1 MTEFENTKQAEGAAP
16 EKPAAPAQPAT
27 VSPLQGMPTPPQAA
41 GQVPPSGNPYAN
53 ASQKQPSGQAPFY
66 GAPAQQP
73 QQPQAVPQN
82 MPGMPLLYLTGGM
95 KFGWAVCGFFL
106 GPIAILLAWLTN
118 QSNFPQAKSDAVKFS
133 LIGFLATFAVWVLV
147 LVLFSVAACSAFT
160 YGPSYY
166 SYY

>member
-27 VSPLQGMPTPPQAA
+27 VPPPQGMPTPPQAA

-53 ASQKQPSGQAPFY
+53 ASQQQPSGQAPFY
-66 GAPAQQP
+66 GASAQQP
-73 QQPQAVPQN
+73 QQPQGVPQN

-95 KFGWAVCGFFL
+95 KFGWAVCGFFM

-118 QSNFPQAKSDAVKFS
+118 QSNFPQAKSEAIKFS
-133 LIGFLATFAVWVLV
+133 LIGFLATFIIWVL
-147 LVLFSVAACSAFT
+147 LFVLFGVAACSALT

>member
-16 EKPAAPAQPAT
+16 EKPAAPAQPVT
-27 VSPLQGMPTPPQAA
+27 VPPLQGMPTPPQAA

-53 ASQKQPSGQAPFY
+53 ASQKQSSGQAPFY

-73 QQPQAVPQN
+73 QQPQAAPQN

-95 KFGWAVCGFFL
+95 KFGWAACGFFM

-118 QSNFPQAKSDAVKFS
+118 QSNFPQAKSDAIKFS
-133 LIGFLATFAVWVLV
+133 LIGFLATFVIMIL
-147 LVLFSVAACSAFT
+147 LFVLFGVAACSALA

>member
-1 MTEFENTKQAEGAAP
+1 MTEFENNKRAEDAAA

-27 VSPLQGMPTPPQAA
+27 VPPLQGMPTPPQSA
-41 GQVPPSGNPYAN
+41 GQVPPAGNPYAN
-53 ASQKQPSGQAPFY
+53 ASQPQQPSGQAPFY

-73 QQPQAVPQN
+73 QGAPQN

-118 QSNFPQAKSDAVKFS
+118 QSNFPQAKSEAVKFS

>member
-1 MTEFENTKQAEGAAP
+1 MTEFENTKQAEGTAP

-27 VSPLQGMPTPPQAA
+27 VPPLQGMPTPPQAA

-66 GAPAQQP
+66 GASAQQP
-73 QQPQAVPQN
+73 QPQAVPQN

-95 KFGWAVCGFFL
+95 KFGWAACGFFL

-118 QSNFPQAKSDAVKFS
+118 QSNFPQAKSDAIKFS
-133 LIGFLATFAVWVLV
+133 LIGFLATFAVWVLL

>member
-1 MTEFENTKQAEGAAP
+1 MTEFENANQTEGTAS

-27 VSPLQGMPTPPQAA
+27 VPPLQGMPTPPQAA
-41 GQVPPSGNPYAN
+41 GQVPPSGGPYAN
-53 ASQKQPSGQAPFY
+53 AAQQAPGQAPFY

-73 QQPQAVPQN
+73 SQFQNAPQN

-95 KFGWAVCGFFL
+95 KFGWAACGFFM

-118 QSNFPQAKSDAVKFS
+118 QSNFPQAKSEAIKFS
-133 LIGFLATFAVWVLV
+133 LIGFLATFAVMIL
-147 LVLFSVAACSAFT
+147 LFVLFGVAACSALS

>member
-1 MTEFENTKQAEGAAP
+1 MTEFENNKRAEDAAA

-27 VSPLQGMPTPPQAA
+27 VPPLQGMPTPPQSA
-41 GQVPPSGNPYAN
+41 GQVPPAGNPYAN
-53 ASQKQPSGQAPFY
+53 ASQPQQPSGQAPFY

-73 QQPQAVPQN
+73 QGAPQN

-118 QSNFPQAKSDAVKFS
+118 QSNFRRRNPRRLSFRLLDFWRRS
-133 LIGFLATFAVWVLV
+133 SSGCCSSSCSVWLH
-147 LVLFSVAACSAFT
+147 ARR
-160 YGPSYY
+160 
-166 SYY
+166 

>member
-41 GQVPPSGNPYAN
+41 GQVPPSGNPDAN
-53 ASQKQPSGQAPFY
+53 ASHKQPSGQAPFY

-95 KFGWAVCGFFL
+95 KFGWAACGFFL

>member
-27 VSPLQGMPTPPQAA
+27 VPPLQGMPTPPQAA
-41 GQVPPSGNPYAN
+41 GQVPPSGSPYAN

-66 GAPAQQP
+66 GAPA

-147 LVLFSVAACSAFT
+147 LVLFGVVACSAFT

>member
-1 MTEFENTKQAEGAAP
+1 MTEFENNKHAEDAA

-27 VSPLQGMPTPPQAA
+27 VPPLQGMPTPPQSA
-41 GQVPPSGNPYAN
+41 GQVPPAGNPYAN
-53 ASQKQPSGQAPFY
+53 ASQPQRPY

-73 QQPQAVPQN
+73 QGAPQN

-118 QSNFPQAKSDAVKFS
+118 QSNFPQAKSEAVKFS
-133 LIGFLATFAVWVLV
+133 LIGFLATFVIWVL
-147 LVLFSVAACSAFT
+147 LIVLFGVAACSALT

>member
-16 EKPAAPAQPAT
+16 EKPAAPAQPAA
-27 VSPLQGMPTPPQAA
+27 VPPLQGMPTPPQAA

-66 GAPAQQP
+66 GASAQQP
-73 QQPQAVPQN
+73 QQAQGVPQN

-95 KFGWAVCGFFL
+95 KFGWAACGFLL

-133 LIGFLATFAVWVLV
+133 LIGFLVTFAVWAL
-147 LVLFSVAACSAFT
+147 LIVLFGVAACSALT

>member
-1 MTEFENTKQAEGAAP
+1 MTEFREQQACGRRAA

-27 VSPLQGMPTPPQAA
+27 VPPLAGMPTPPQSV
-41 GQVPPSGNPYAN
+41 GQVPPGRKPVRKCVA
-53 ASQKQPSGQAPFY
+53 AAAAIRQAPFY

-73 QQPQAVPQN
+73 QGAPQN

-118 QSNFPQAKSDAVKFS
+118 QSNFPQAKSEAVKFS
-133 LIGFLATFAVWVLV
+133 LIGFLATFVIWVL
-147 LVLFSVAACSAFT
+147 LIVLFGVAACSALT